1 MGWRLVQPGE
11 RSAETPPL
19 PPDSP
24 RWKLVSPAPPL
35 SAGEQAVDWGKSLGS
50 GVVRGSEA
58 LAGLPGD
65 MNQLV
70 GAGVQYVGRKLGLP
84 DPPPETRQPTMLSQA
99 VQATQLPTSQDIGS
113 FREQNIGQLH
123 TPETGYGQAAETLGE
138 FAPGML
144 AGPGGIA
151 RRAVTQTVLPAA
163 GSEAAG
169 RLAEGTG
176 YEPYARVAGAV
187 LGAASPTAVA
197 RAITPFPTSP
207 ARQAMAQTLANEGVT
222 SLTAGQRTGNRGL
235 KYFESEM
242 GGGRTANLL
251 ENQGTEFTSAALRR
265 AGINADR
272 ATPQVM
278 DQAFTRIGGDFDRLA
293 ATANAPFDPQVQNDL
308 LSAVTDYHVRGGV
321 APVVEQEMNNI
332 AHTAHLNGG
341 HITGDAYQT
350 IRSRIGEHIR
360 GTDARTGM
368 ALREI
373 QESLDD
379 AIERH
384 MPAAHMDEWRQA
396 RRQYRNLLVIERAA
410 TGAGE
415 DAAMGII
422 SPAKLR
428 QAAVGQNRRAYVR
441 GRDDF
446 SDLGHAGQ
454 AVMTPLPQSGT
465 APRMAAH
472 GLANSASAVVG
483 AILGGQ
489 FGAEGAGLGAM
500 AGAAVPRGVG
510 YLTMSRPAQAFLGNQ
525 AVRGP
530 AAAGQTM
537 ARAALIQALLNQR
550 EERRR
555 LPPGQ

>member
-1 MGWRLVQPGE
+1 
-11 RSAETPPL
+11 
-19 PPDSP
+19 
-24 RWKLVSPAPPL
+24 VSSAPPPT
-35 SAGEQAVDWGKSLGS
+35 WGDIGTDVAKSLGS
-50 GVVRGSEA
+50 GVVRGAEA

-65 MNQLV
+65 ASNLV
-70 GAGVQYVGRKLGLP
+70 GAGVQYAGRKLGLP
-84 DPPPETRQPTMLSQA
+84 DPPPIPPHEQGLLERA
-99 VQATQLPTSQDIGS
+99 VQTTQLPTSQDIGS

-123 TPETGYGQAAETLGE
+123 TPETGYGQASETLGE

-144 AGPGGIA
+144 AGPGGIV

-187 LGAASPTAVA
+187 LGAASPTAAA
-197 RAITPFPTSP
+197 RAVTPFP
-207 ARQAMAQTLANEGVT
+207 ARAGRQAVADALANEGVN

-235 KYFESEM
+235 QYFESEM

-251 ENQGTEFTSAALRR
+251 ERQGTEFTSAVLRR

-272 ATPQVM
+272 ATTQVM
-278 DQAFTRIGGDFDRLA
+278 DQAFTRIGGDFDRLSA
-293 ATANAPFDPQVQNDL
+293 AANAPFDPQVQNDL
-308 LSAVTDYHVRGGV
+308 LGAVTDYHMRGGV

-332 AHTAHLNGG
+332 AHTAQLNGG
-341 HITGDAYQT
+341 HIPGDAYQT
-350 IRSRIGEHIR
+350 IRSRIGAHIR
-360 GTDARTGM
+360 ATDGPTQI

-396 RRQYRNLLVIERAA
+396 RRQYRNLMVIERAA

-415 DAAMGII
+415 AAGEGII

-441 GRDDF
+441 GTDDF
-446 SDLGHAGQ
+446 SDLAHAGQ
-454 AVMTPLPQSGT
+454 AGMTPLPQSGT
-465 APRMAAH
+465 APRMAARAIGNSVSAIAG
-472 GLANSASAVVG
+472 GLA
-483 AILGGQ
+483 GGH
-489 FGAEGAGLGAM
+489 FGATEAGLGAIAGGM
-500 AGAAVPRGVG
+500 AGGMAQRGLG

-525 AVRGP
+525 AMRGP
-530 AAAGQTM
+530 TGAGQTM
-537 ARAALIQALLNQR
+537 ARAALLQALL
-550 EERRR
+550 ERRR
-555 LPPGQ
+555 AAGQ

>member
-1 MGWRLVQPGE
+1 MPRDLF
-11 RSAETPPL
+11 
-19 PPDSP
+19 PDEP
-24 RWKLVSPAPPL
+24 AAPPQQKRAPRDL
-35 SAGEQAVDWGKSLGS
+35 FAPPPTWGDIGTDVAKSLGS
-50 GVVRGSEA
+50 GVVSGTEV

-65 MNQLV
+65 LNELV
-70 GAGVQYVGRKLGLP
+70 GAGVQYAGRKLGLP
-84 DPPPETRQPTMLSQA
+84 DPPADTRPPTMLSQA

-123 TPETGYGQAAETLGE
+123 TPETGYGQAAQTLGE

-144 AGPGGIA
+144 AGPGGIV

-169 RLAEGTG
+169 RLTEGTG

-187 LGAASPTAVA
+187 LGAASPTAAA
-197 RAITPFPTSP
+197 RAITPFPASP

-222 SLTAGQRTGNRGL
+222 SLTAGQRTGSRGL

-251 ENQGTEFTSAALRR
+251 ENQGTEFTAAVLRR

-272 ATPQVM
+272 ATPPVM
-278 DQAFTRIGGDFDRLA
+278 DQAFRRIGGDFDRLSA
-293 ATANAPFDPQVQNDL
+293 AANAPFDPQVQNDL
-308 LSAVTDYHVRGGV
+308 LSAVTDYHMRGGV

-332 AHTAHLNGG
+332 AHTAQLNGG

-350 IRSRIGEHIR
+350 IRSRIGAHIR
-360 GTDARTGM
+360 ATDGPTQI

-415 DAAMGII
+415 DAAMGTI

-441 GRDDF
+441 GTDDF
-446 SDLGHAGQ
+446 SDLAHAGQ

-472 GLANSASAVVG
+472 GIANSTSAVVG
-483 AILGGQ
+483 AILGGHL
-489 FGAEGAGLGAM
+489 GATEAGLGAV
-500 AGAAVPRGVG
+500 AGGLAPRGLG
-510 YLTMSRPAQAFLGNQ
+510 YLAMSRPGQAFLGNQ
-525 AVRGP
+525 MVRGP
-530 AAAGQTM
+530 TGAGQNM
-537 ARAALIQALLNQR
+537 ARAALISALL
-550 EERRR
+550 ERRR
-555 LPPGQ
+555 AAGQ

>member
-1 MGWRLVQPGE
+1 
-11 RSAETPPL
+11 
-19 PPDSP
+19 
-24 RWKLVSPAPPL
+24 
-35 SAGEQAVDWGKSLGS
+35 
-50 GVVRGSEA
+50 
-58 LAGLPGD
+58 
-65 MNQLV
+65 
-70 GAGVQYVGRKLGLP
+70 
-84 DPPPETRQPTMLSQA
+84 
-99 VQATQLPTSQDIGS
+99 
-113 FREQNIGQLH
+113 
-123 TPETGYGQAAETLGE
+123 
-138 FAPGML
+138 
-144 AGPGGIA
+144 
-151 RRAVTQTVLPAA
+151 
-163 GSEAAG
+163 
-169 RLAEGTG
+169 
-176 YEPYARVAGAV
+176 
-187 LGAASPTAVA
+187 
-197 RAITPFPTSP
+197 
-207 ARQAMAQTLANEGVT
+207 MAQTLANEGVT
-222 SLTAGQRTGNRGL
+222 SLTAGQRTGSRGL

-278 DQAFTRIGGDFDRLA
+278 DQAFTRIGGDFDRLS

-308 LSAVTDYHVRGGV
+308 LSAVTDYHARGGI

-332 AHTAHLNGG
+332 AHTAQLNGG

-350 IRSRIGEHIR
+350 IRSRIGAHIR
-360 GTDARTGM
+360 ATDGPTQI
-368 ALREI
+368 ALREM

-396 RRQYRNLLVIERAA
+396 RRQYRNLMVIERAA

-441 GRDDF
+441 GTDDF

-472 GLANSASAVVG
+472 GIPTALGAV
-483 AILGGQ
+483 LGGQ
-489 FGAEGAGLGAM
+489 FGASEAGAGAVLGGLA
-500 AGAAVPRGVG
+500 PRGLG
-510 YLTMSRPAQAFLGNQ
+510 YLTMSKPAQAVLGNQ
-525 AVRGP
+525 LLRGP
-530 AAAGQTM
+530 TAAGQNM
-537 ARAALIQALLNQR
+537 ARAALVQALLEQ
-550 EERRR
+550 RRR
-555 LPPGQ
+555 SAGQ